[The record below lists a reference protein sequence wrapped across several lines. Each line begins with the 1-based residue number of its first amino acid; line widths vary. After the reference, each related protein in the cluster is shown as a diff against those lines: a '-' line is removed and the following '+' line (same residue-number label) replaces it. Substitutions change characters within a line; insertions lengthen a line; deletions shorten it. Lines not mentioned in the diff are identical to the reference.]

1 MQKKILASVAA
12 LAVLAGVAL
21 VGPSA
26 SAVTATAIAGKG
38 SSFANGALQYCLSHY
53 DPTSGDTVTYTSTGS
68 GTGRTEF
75 AAGSIAWAATDAPY
89 SSGAPSFAYKTIP
102 LVGGPVVFAYNKNSG
117 LPAGLKLDAP
127 TISKIYKGTIT
138 RWNDAAIKAL
148 NPGKTLPSAIILAY
162 YRATGSGTTA
172 NLTKYLAS
180 NSGSAWTSGSNDLR
194 AAAGG
199 TLNAHAYS
207 KSTSSVIADKV
218 EATKYAFGYF
228 DLSDAA
234 SANVNKASLKNAA
247 GQFIAPSAS
256 TGALFLNGQT
266 TIRDTNSPMTDGTL
280 NIDFA
285 KRISGAYQL
294 TVVTYGLAPV
304 GSTEKSRA
312 VEGWF
317 KYVVNT
323 CMPARAAGL
332 GYVPLSGA
340 LKTSALAQINAIY

>member
-53 DPTSGDTVTYTSTGS
+53 DPTSGDTVTYTATGS

-89 SSGAPSFAYKTIP
+89 SSAAPSFAYKTIP

-127 TISKIYKGTIT
+127 TISKIFKGTVKA
-138 RWNDAAIKAL
+138 WNDPSIKAL
-148 NPGKTLPSAIILAY
+148 NPGKTLPSAFILPF

-180 NSGSAWTSGSNDLR
+180 NSGSAWASGSNDLR

-199 TLNAHAYS
+199 TFNSRATS
-207 KSTSSVIADKV
+207 KSTSSIIADKV
-218 EATKYAFGYF
+218 ESTKYAFGYF

-234 SANVNKASLKNAA
+234 AANVYKASLKNKA

-266 TIRDTNSPMTDGTL
+266 TIRDTTSPMTDGTL